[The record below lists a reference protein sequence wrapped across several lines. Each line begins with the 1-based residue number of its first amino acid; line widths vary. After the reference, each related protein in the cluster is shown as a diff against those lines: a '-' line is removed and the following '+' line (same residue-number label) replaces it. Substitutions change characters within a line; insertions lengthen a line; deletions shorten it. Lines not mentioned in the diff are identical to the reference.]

1 MNSTQTVIYTRKP
14 PDMPNQLEN
23 PFLWGLLQKK
33 QNFTQPFAKQN
44 TPLYTAQPL
53 QIPFG
58 PIHSF
63 SLSRQTISSQT
74 RQQDSW
80 QHRQPPTHIKGNT
93 RVRPPRDIWRVT
105 THGTPMTKKQIRV
118 IYICIYIHT
127 VTMMH
132 MHMHDV
138 TQNVMLNVRRHMRT
152 LMHVNVCPCS
162 CSCMLACAHAH
173 AHDPHVYTLQSQT
186 QHLFISAE
194 ASRITCFKPAWATQ
208 ASWV

>member
-1 MNSTQTVIYTRKP
+1 MGTSSKETKLHTTVRKAKHTTIYCSTA
-14 PDMPNQLEN
+14 PDPIWPHSFFFTLTSDNQLAN
-23 PFLWGLLQKK
+23 PSAGLLAAQA
-33 QNFTQPFAKQN
+33 TPN
-44 TPLYTAQPL
+44 THQGQHARTPSARHMACNHTWHANDPRTN
-53 QIPFG
+53 
-58 PIHSF
+58 
-63 SLSRQTISSQT
+63 SRY
-74 RQQDSW
+74 
-80 QHRQPPTHIKGNT
+80 
-93 RVRPPRDIWRVT
+93 
-105 THGTPMTKKQIRV
+105 
-118 IYICIYIHT
+118 IYIYMYIYIHT

-208 ASWV
+208 PSWV

>member
-1 MNSTQTVIYTRKP
+1 
-14 PDMPNQLEN
+14 MPNQLEN

-105 THGTPMTKKQIRV
+105 THGTPMTQKQIRV
-118 IYICIYIHT
+118 IYIYIHT

>member
-1 MNSTQTVIYTRKP
+1 
-14 PDMPNQLEN
+14 MPNQLEN

-118 IYICIYIHT
+118 IYIYMYIYT
-127 VTMMH
+127 YGY
-132 MHMHDV
+132 DD
-138 TQNVMLNVRRHMRT
+138 
-152 LMHVNVCPCS
+152 
-162 CSCMLACAHAH
+162 AYAHA
-173 AHDPHVYTLQSQT
+173 
-186 QHLFISAE
+186 
-194 ASRITCFKPAWATQ
+194 
-208 ASWV
+208 